1 MTRPQ
6 VNRWTR
12 LAPPLRSAWAA
23 SQFLRHAQGLARL
36 APGDESFDSQMRSIR
51 ERCSAAA
58 SRSRARERQMLL
70 AASLL
75 LGDLRLQGWR
85 IRVRA
90 RRVFVQPAQE
100 VHSDRSAEKERVRRQ
115 ELVKRDAQLGRD
127 SVQEFVRSMERPS
140 LFMGKRVSIFS
151 LMRDGREL
159 AEALRGARQH
169 SSNGWAE
176 ALKRIV
182 DPYIQVIHSSQETC
196 ALTGLNLLEIWRYFR
211 HTWTNQHTTVP
222 GRNMMFLVRDA
233 AALNHPII
241 GIGSL
246 SSPIVQLRE
255 RDRWIGWQP
264 EGFLEQLTTKPTG
277 AVARWLVRVVD
288 QALDEVYVTD
298 FIQDGVL
305 GRHHLVSPT
314 DEVIQ
319 QLYRL
324 GATERKF
331 HHRFVRPQQ
340 HKRRGVDRSQRKY
353 WRGRARLHL
362 FRSKRALALA
372 RFLEARKILRRHFGS
387 RPTASGLKAL
397 IESYEGREVIRKLL
411 KKAKADRIGIAVAD
425 ISVCGAV
432 QPYNAVLGGKLTAM
446 LAASP
451 EIVIEYERRYSRAES
466 EIASSMAGRPIIRKP
481 HLVLLGTTSLYGV
494 GSSQYNRVKVPC
506 EVIGGRRGEVVRF
519 EELGHSEAF
528 GTSQY
533 LDETIEAL
541 AQLVS
546 QGADGQRVN
555 SIFGEGVSPKLR
567 KVRAG
572 LESLNFPSEI
582 LLRHHRRR
590 IIYAVSLVRNLFD
603 YLVGLTRTP
612 SYVFPRTPPK
622 ESTRQIAEWW
632 RDRWLRHRI
641 ASDEVLESVS
651 RHTLVRPVQHGARVA
666 LPTSG
671 EADQHIDGDIFLRQ
685 APK

>member
-6 VNRWTR
+6 ANLWTR

-23 SQFLRHAQGLARL
+23 GQFLRHAQGLARL
-36 APGDESFDSQMRSIR
+36 APGDEGFASQMRRIR
-51 ERCSAAA
+51 ERCAAAA
-58 SRSRARERQMLL
+58 SKSRARERQVLL

-75 LGDLRLQGWR
+75 LGDLRLQGWMIR
-85 IRVRA
+85 IRA
-90 RRVFVQPAQE
+90 RKVFVQPAEE
-100 VHSDRSAEKERVRRQ
+100 VQSDRSAEKERVRRQ
-115 ELVKRDAQLGRD
+115 ELIKRDAQLARD
-127 SVQEFVRSMERPS
+127 SVREFVRSMERPS
-140 LFMGKRVSIFS
+140 LFNDKRVSIFS

-159 AEALRGARQH
+159 AEALRGAREH
-169 SSNGWAE
+169 SNNGWAD
-176 ALKRIV
+176 ALRRVI
-182 DPYIQVIHSSQETC
+182 DPYIQVIHSSHEMC
-196 ALTGLNLLEIWRYFR
+196 SLTGLNLLEVWRYFR

-233 AALNHPII
+233 AATNHPIV

-255 RDRWIGWQP
+255 RDRWIGWQS
-264 EGFLEQLTTKPTG
+264 EAFLDQVTSKPTG
-277 AVARWLVRVVD
+277 KVARWLVRVVD
-288 QALDEVYVTD
+288 QAVREIYVSD
-298 FIQDGVL
+298 FIQDGIL
-305 GRHHLVSPT
+305 GRHHLLNPS
-314 DEVIQ
+314 DEVVR

-324 GATERKF
+324 GATERKL

-353 WRGRARLHL
+353 WRERARLHL

-372 RFLEARKILRRHFGS
+372 RFLEARRVLRRHFGS
-387 RPTASGLKAL
+387 RPTSAGLKAL
-397 IESYEGREVIRKLL
+397 AESYEGREVIRKLL

-432 QPYNAVLGGKLTAM
+432 QPYNAVLGGKLAAM

-451 EIVIEYERRYSRAES
+451 EIVIEYERRYARAES

-494 GSSQYNRVKVPC
+494 GSSQYNRVKIPC
-506 EVIGGRRGEVVRF
+506 EVIGGRSGEVVRF
-519 EELGHSEAF
+519 EELGRSEAF

-572 LESLNFPSEI
+572 LDSLNFPSEL
-582 LLRHHRRR
+582 LLRHHRHR

-603 YLVGLTRTP
+603 YLVGLQRKP
-612 SYVFPRTPPK
+612 AYVFPRTPPK
-622 ESTRQIAEWW
+622 DSTRQIVEWW

-641 ASDEVLESVS
+641 ISDEVLESVA
-651 RHTLVRPVQHGARVA
+651 RHTLVRPVRHGARVA
-666 LPTSG
+666 LPGSEEAEERVNG
-671 EADQHIDGDIFLRQ
+671 ESFWHR
-685 APK
+685 APT